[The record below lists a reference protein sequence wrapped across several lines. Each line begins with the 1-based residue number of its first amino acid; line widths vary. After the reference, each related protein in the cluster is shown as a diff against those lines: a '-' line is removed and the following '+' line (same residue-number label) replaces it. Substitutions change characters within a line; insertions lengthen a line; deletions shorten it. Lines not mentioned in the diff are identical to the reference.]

1 MRFYHKDYTKKFS
14 NTTPD
19 SILDL
24 TSHLDSNQNPNL
36 LATDKGYIEFA
47 KDKRDMAELEEDK
60 DLLKQQGYVKEEFP
74 DTSITIELNEIY
86 SKTKEF
92 NLFRNSRHTDIILL
106 PLIRCAG
113 N

>member
-19 SILDL
+19 NILNL

-36 LATDKGYIEFA
+36 LAPDKGYIEFA

-60 DLLKQQGYVKEEFP
+60 DLIKQQSYVKEEFP

-92 NLFRNSRHTDIILL
+92 NLLL
-106 PLIRCAG
+106 RENPSDVQLWLD
-113 N
+113 